1 MKRAH
6 FRFYAELNDFL
17 PHDARG
23 SILTREF
30 ELGASVK
37 DMIEAFGVP
46 HTEVDVVLVNGK
58 SVDFS
63 HRVEDADRISVYP
76 VFESLDV
83 GEIVRVRPEPL
94 RESRFVLDAHL
105 GTLARHLRLL
115 GFDCLYRNDF
125 SDADLAEISVAERR
139 VLLTRDV
146 GILKRS
152 VVTHGYF
159 VRATEPRAQAFEV
172 VRRFDLFSAIDPFR
186 RCLGCNGPLTPVAK
200 ALVEHRLPPRT
211 ARHYDEFRICSD
223 CEQIYWKGSHYTR
236 MLDFVEEVQSRGARP
251 AG

>member
-1 MKRAH
+1 MKRAR

-17 PHDARG
+17 PDAARG
-23 SILTREF
+23 SDLTREF

-46 HTEVDVVLVNGK
+46 HTEVDVVLVNGR

-63 HRVEDADRISVYP
+63 HRVQDGDHISIYP
-76 VFESLDV
+76 VFESFDISEV
-83 GEIVRVRPEPL
+83 VRVRPEPL

-105 GTLARHLRLL
+105 GTLARYLRLL
-115 GFDCLYRNDF
+115 GFDCDYRNDF
-125 SDADLAEISVAERR
+125 SDRELVDVSVSDGR

-152 VVTHGYF
+152 AVTHGYF
-159 VRATEPRAQAFEV
+159 VRATEPRLQAIEV
-172 VRRFDLFSAIDPFR
+172 LRRFDLFGRVEPFR
-186 RCLGCNGPLTPVAK
+186 RCLSCNGRLEQVPK
-200 ALVEHRLPPRT
+200 ADVEARLPPRT
-211 ARHYDEFRICSD
+211 ARYYDEFRVCSD
-223 CEQIYWKGSHYTR
+223 CERVYWKGSHYSR
-236 MLDFVEEVQSRGARP
+236 MLDFVEEVQAIGAHP

>member
-1 MKRAH
+1 MKRAR

-17 PHDARG
+17 PNDARG
-23 SILTREF
+23 SDLTREF

-46 HTEVDVVLVNGK
+46 HTEVEFVLVNGK

-63 HRVEDADRISVYP
+63 HRVEDGDDISVYP
-76 VFESLDV
+76 VFESFDISEV
-83 GEIVRVRPEPL
+83 VRVRPQPL

-105 GTLARHLRLL
+105 GTLARYLRLL
-115 GFDCLYRNDF
+115 GFDCDYRNDF
-125 SDADLAEISVAERR
+125 SDRELVDVSVSEGR

-152 VVTHGYF
+152 AVTHGYF
-159 VRATEPRAQAFEV
+159 VRATEPRAQAIEV
-172 VRRFDLFSAIDPFR
+172 LRRFDLFGRVEPFR
-186 RCLGCNGPLTPVAK
+186 RCLSCNGRLEQVPK
-200 ALVEHRLPPRT
+200 ADVEARLPPRT
-211 ARHYDEFRICSD
+211 ARYYNEFRVCSD
-223 CEQIYWKGSHYTR
+223 CERVYWKGSHYSR
-236 MLDFVEEVQSRGARP
+236 MLGFVEEVQTLGAHP